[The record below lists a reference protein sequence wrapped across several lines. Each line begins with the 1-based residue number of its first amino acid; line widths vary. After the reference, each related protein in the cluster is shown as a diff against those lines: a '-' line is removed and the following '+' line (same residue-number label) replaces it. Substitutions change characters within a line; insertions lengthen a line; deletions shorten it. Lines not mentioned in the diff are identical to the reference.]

1 MDLDQ
6 TTKNKYEIKIQKRI
20 ADFIKRFY
28 QCDKVVQQ
36 PLKLR
41 ILKFYYDFM
50 DTCINRKNYELV
62 QIDKG
67 NLYMTLSEKIIR
79 EDPVEEH
86 HREWEK
92 YLATA

>member
-1 MDLDQ
+1 
-6 TTKNKYEIKIQKRI
+6 
-20 ADFIKRFY
+20 
-28 QCDKVVQQ
+28 
-36 PLKLR
+36 
-41 ILKFYYDFM
+41 M

-62 QIDKG
+62 QIDKD